1 VSLTWEERFDEL
13 AEADAG
19 ERERRLAALD
29 GEDPALARLLREL
42 LAADA
47 GDGELL
53 STPLADRAPGFLAE
67 ALAARGHR
75 AVSAS
80 VAWRDRSG
88 ERIGPYR
95 LLSLLGRG
103 GMAEVWLA
111 ERSDGEIE
119 YRAALKLV
127 RPELG
132 TEAILARFLRER
144 RILARLEHPAIA
156 RLLDGGRSESGEP
169 YFVLEL
175 VDGTPITDWCA
186 ARRAS
191 LEERL
196 RLVVEVCEA
205 VDYAHRNLIVHR
217 DLKPAN
223 ILVDQAGRPKL
234 LDFGIAKLIAPEPTG
249 ERPGEDATRLF
260 TPSYAAPEQILGQ
273 PVTTAT
279 DIYALGVLLFELL
292 TGEKPHLRAAAL
304 LPDLAREIDGE
315 ILERPSDRLRRSA
328 PAPPFDA
335 RRLAG
340 DLDTI
345 VAKALHREPGRR
357 YASASALADD
367 LRRHLSG
374 HPVEAR
380 PDSFAYRGGRFV
392 RRHRWAVAA
401 ALLVVA
407 SLVTGLA
414 GALWQARIA
423 RAEARRAD
431 RVRGFLVEIFREADP
446 SRTRGATITAREILE
461 TGAARVERELAG
473 EPAVSAEL
481 LDAISEVQLSLGL
494 FEAAEKRAAASLGLR
509 SRLYGPDALETA
521 ASRITLANAI
531 LEGGDHPAARRE
543 LDACLPAL
551 AGEEESEQADRWNKA
566 HSILLAAE
574 GQINAAIA
582 VTRRRLEIAEA
593 TEGPESLRAAR
604 WRLGLMGQ
612 LADSSRIPAATA
624 LALPALEA
632 LERTPGASP
641 VEIATARVQVA
652 EVLGLA
658 GRKEDSVRLLASG
671 VALARQTLGERHPV
685 VAFDEIKYGFGLI
698 DLRRFDE
705 AERVLS
711 DAVSILAPLGH
722 YEAGAALRY
731 LGIADLQRG
740 RFAEA
745 ERRFAAAEE
754 AFRPHLGEDHPY
766 PIAAKVSR
774 GEALLR
780 QGRLAEAEDL
790 LRGLL
795 PRLEAGEGWQPRL
808 LRSLLRHLGE
818 VRRLRSDAAEAL
830 ALHRRAR
837 EVTLSIFGTA
847 EHLAVVMIDQEI
859 VLDHLARP
867 TPEGLAEA
875 RTLADGAIATL
886 RKLDPESPRLGD
898 LLAARE
904 RLAST
909 RKDSALTQR

>member
-1 VSLTWEERFDEL
+1 MSLTWEERFDEL

-19 ERERRLAALD
+19 ERDRRLAALD

-67 ALAARGHR
+67 ALAAREHR
-75 AVSAS
+75 ASP
-80 VAWRDRSG
+80 AWRDRSG

-111 ERSDGEIE
+111 ERSDGELE

-175 VDGTPITDWCA
+175 VDGTPITDWCRARA
-186 ARRAS
+186 AT

-196 RLVVEVCEA
+196 RLVIEVCEA

-249 ERPGEDATRLF
+249 AEGNRAVEDATRLF

-304 LPDLAREIDGE
+304 LPDLAREIGGE

-328 PAPPFDA
+328 PSEA

-380 PDSFAYRGGRFV
+380 PDSLAYIGGRFV

-446 SRTRGATITAREILE
+446 SRTQGATITAREILD

-481 LDAISEVQLSLGL
+481 LDAIAQVQFSLGL

-509 SRLYGPDALETA
+509 RKLYGPDALETA
-521 ASRITLANAI
+521 ASRITLARAI
-531 LEGGDHPAARRE
+531 FERGDPAAARRE
-543 LDACLPAL
+543 LEAGRPAI
-551 AGEEESEQADRWNKA
+551 AGEEESEEADRWNEA
-566 HSILLAAE
+566 YSTLLAAE
-574 GQINAAIA
+574 GNTNAAMA
-582 VTRRRLEIAEA
+582 LTRRRLEIAEA

-604 WRLGLMGQ
+604 WRLILMGQ
-612 LADSSRIPAATA
+612 LGDSSRIPAATA
-624 LALPALEA
+624 LARPALDA

-641 VEIATARVQVA
+641 VEIAEARVEVA

-658 GRKEDSVRLLASG
+658 GRKEESVRLLASG
-671 VALARQTLGERHPV
+671 VALARQTLGPRHPV
-685 VAFDEIKYGFGLI
+685 VAFDEIKYGYGLL
-698 DLRRFDE
+698 DLRRYDE
-705 AERVLS
+705 AERVLRDS
-711 DAVSILAPLGH
+711 ISILAPMKH

-731 LGIADLQRG
+731 LGIIDMERG
-740 RFAEA
+740 RFVEA
-745 ERRFAAAEE
+745 EQRFAAAEE
-754 AFRPHLGEDHPY
+754 MFRSHFGPDHPY
-766 PIAAKVSR
+766 PLAARVSR
-774 GEALLR
+774 GEALVR
-780 QGRLAEAEDL
+780 QGRLAEAESL

-795 PRLEAGEGWQPRL
+795 PQLEVDEGPRRRL

-818 VRRLRSDAAEAL
+818 VRRLRGDAAEAL
-830 ALHRRAR
+830 VLHRRSR
-837 EVTLSIFGTA
+837 EVTLSIYGTA
-847 EHLAVVMIDQEI
+847 EHSAVAVVDYQI
-859 VLDHLARP
+859 VLDHLAHP
-867 TPEGLAEA
+867 TPQGLAEA
-875 RTLADGAIATL
+875 RTLADGGIATL
-886 RKLDPESPRLGD
+886 RKLDPGSPRLAD

-904 RLAST
+904 RLAG
-909 RKDSALTQR
+909 SALTQR

>member
-1 VSLTWEERFDEL
+1 MSLTWEERFDEL

-19 ERERRLAALD
+19 ERDRRLAALD
-29 GEDPALARLLREL
+29 GEDPGLARLLREL

-47 GDGELL
+47 GGGELL
-53 STPLADRAPGFLAE
+53 SIPLADRAPGFLAA
-67 ALAARGHR
+67 ALAGHR
-75 AVSAS
+75 ASPAG
-80 VAWRDRSG
+80 RDRSG

-119 YRAALKLV
+119 YRAALKLI

-186 ARRAS
+186 ARGAS

-196 RLVVEVCEA
+196 RLVIEVCEA

-249 ERPGEDATRLF
+249 ERAVEDATRLF

-304 LPDLAREIDGE
+304 LPDLAREIGGE
-315 ILERPSDRLRRSA
+315 ILERPSERLRRSA
-328 PAPPFDA
+328 PSEA

-345 VAKALHREPGRR
+345 VAKALHREPERR

-374 HPVEAR
+374 HPVAAR
-380 PDSFAYRGGRFV
+380 PDSFAYRGGRFM
-392 RRHRWAVAA
+392 RRHRWAAAA

-407 SLVTGLA
+407 SLVTGMA
-414 GALWQARIA
+414 TALWQARIA

-446 SRTRGATITAREILE
+446 SRTQGATITAREILE

-481 LDAISEVQLSLGL
+481 LDAISQVQFSLGL
-494 FEAAEKRAAASLGLR
+494 FEAAEKRAAASLALR
-509 SRLYGPDALETA
+509 SKLYGPDALETA
-521 ASRITLANAI
+521 ASRITLARAI
-531 LEGGDHPAARRE
+531 FERGDPAAARRE
-543 LDACLPAL
+543 MEAGRPAI
-551 AGEEESEQADRWNKA
+551 AGAEESEQADRWNEA
-566 HSILLAAE
+566 YSTLLAAE
-574 GQINAAIA
+574 GKTNAAIA
-582 VTRRRLEIAEA
+582 VTRRRLEMAEA
-593 TEGPESLRAAR
+593 GEGPESLRAAR
-604 WRLGLMGQ
+604 WRMILMGQ
-612 LADSSRIPAATA
+612 LGDSSRIPAATA
-624 LALPALEA
+624 LARPALDA

-641 VEIATARVQVA
+641 VEIAEARVEVA

-658 GRKEDSVRLLASG
+658 GRKEESVRLLASG
-671 VALARQTLGERHPV
+671 VALASQTLGPRHPV
-685 VAFDEIKYGFGLI
+685 VAFDEIKYGYGLL
-698 DLRRFDE
+698 DLRRYDE
-705 AERVLS
+705 AERVLRDS
-711 DAVSILAPLGH
+711 ISILAPLKH
-722 YEAGAALRY
+722 YEAAAALRY
-731 LGIADLQRG
+731 LGIIDMERG
-740 RFAEA
+740 RFVEA
-745 ERRFAAAEE
+745 EHRFAAAEE
-754 AFRPHLGEDHPY
+754 VFRSHFGPDHPY
-766 PIAAKVSR
+766 PIAARVSR

-780 QGRLAEAEDL
+780 QGRLAAAEDL
-790 LRGLL
+790 LRELL
-795 PRLEAGEGWQPRL
+795 PRLEAGEGPWQRL

-818 VRRLRSDAAEAL
+818 VRRLRGDAAEAL

-837 EVTLSIFGTA
+837 EVTLSIYGTA
-847 EHLAVVMIDQEI
+847 EHSAVAVIDYQI

-867 TPEGLAEA
+867 TPQGLAEA
-875 RTLADGAIATL
+875 RILADGGIATL
-886 RKLDPESPRLGD
+886 RKLDPGSPRLGE

-904 RLAST
+904 RLVYS
-909 RKDSALTQR
+909 Q

>member
-1 VSLTWEERFDEL
+1 MSLTWEERFDEL
-13 AEADAG
+13 AEADAA
-19 ERERRLAALD
+19 ERERRLAELD
-29 GEDPALARLLREL
+29 GEDPALARLLRQL

-53 STPLADRAPGFLAE
+53 SAPLADRAPGFLAA
-67 ALAARGHR
+67 ALGARR
-75 AVSAS
+75 QDAPR
-80 VAWRDRSG
+80 RDRSG

-95 LLSLLGRG
+95 LISLLGRG

-119 YRAALKLV
+119 YRAALKLI

-175 VDGTPITDWCA
+175 VDGTPITEWCEE
-186 ARRAS
+186 RGAS
-191 LEERL
+191 LEEKL
-196 RLVVEVCEA
+196 RLVIEVCEA
-205 VDYAHRNLIVHR
+205 VDHAHRNLVVHR

-223 ILVDQAGRPKL
+223 ILVDRAGRPKL
-234 LDFGIAKLIAPEPTG
+234 LDFGIAKLIAPETG
-249 ERPGEDATRLF
+249 GPLEERLVEDTRLF

-273 PVTTAT
+273 SVTTAT
-279 DIYALGVLLFELL
+279 DIYSLGVLLFELL
-292 TGEKPHLRAAAL
+292 TGEKPHLRASSF

-315 ILERPSDRLRRSA
+315 VLERPSDRLRRSA
-328 PAPPFDA
+328 PSEA
-335 RRLAG
+335 RRLVG

-345 VAKALHREPGRR
+345 VAKALHREPDRR
-357 YASASALADD
+357 YASAAALAED

-374 HPVEAR
+374 HPVAAR

-401 ALLVVA
+401 ALLVAA

-414 GALWQARIA
+414 ASLWQARIA
-423 RAEARRAD
+423 RAEARRAE

-461 TGAARVERELAG
+461 TGAARVERELAN

-481 LDAISEVQLSLGL
+481 LEAISEVQLSLGL
-494 FEAAEKRAAASLGLR
+494 FEAAEQRAAASLALR
-509 SRLYGPDALETA
+509 RRLYGPDALETA
-521 ASRITLANAI
+521 ASRITLAQAM
-531 LEGGDHPAARRE
+531 LERGDHAAARRE
-543 LDACLPAL
+543 LEAGRPAVE
-551 AGEEESEQADRWNKA
+551 GEDESEQADRWNKA
-566 HSILLAAE
+566 YSVLLASE

-582 VTRRRLEIAEA
+582 VTRRRLEMAEA
-593 TEGPESLRAAR
+593 AEGPESLRAAR

-641 VEIATARVQVA
+641 VEISEARVEVA

-658 GRKEDSVRLLASG
+658 GRKEESVRLMASG
-671 VALARQTLGERHPV
+671 VALARQTLGPSHPV

-705 AERVLS
+705 AELVLS
-711 DAVSILAPLGH
+711 DAVSILQPLGH

-754 AFRPHLGEDHPY
+754 AFRPHLGPDHPY
-766 PIAAKVSR
+766 PIAARASR

-790 LRGLL
+790 LRGML

-808 LRSLLRHLGE
+808 LRLVLRDLGE
-818 VRRLRSDAAEAL
+818 VRRLRGDPAEAL

-837 EVTLSIFGTA
+837 EVTLSIFGTS
-847 EHLAVVMIDQEI
+847 EHMAVVVIDYQI
-859 VLDHLARP
+859 VFDHLARP
-867 TPEGLAEA
+867 TPQGLAEA
-875 RTLADGAIATL
+875 RSLAERGIATL
-886 RKLDPESPRLGD
+886 RKLDPESPRIGE
-898 LLAARE
+898 LLAALE
-904 RLAST
+904 RIYQVRRSG
-909 RKDSALTQR
+909 